1 MLKIIQEKMQIPS
14 IWASIMTEL
23 MDILHKSL
31 KKKLSLKNFN
41 RIWYINKHQ
50 QLLQISIEC
59 MVMVLKEVWQLGS
72 TLKEAMVIKK
82 VPRLPTLSTLV
93 PMIKKIVSKAWIIK
107 VQLTIY
113 TIKEIL
119 NIINFTIKAKVLI
132 NRELRTTKIYL
143 NTKRK

>member
-1 MLKIIQEKMQIPS
+1 MLKIIQEKMQTLS